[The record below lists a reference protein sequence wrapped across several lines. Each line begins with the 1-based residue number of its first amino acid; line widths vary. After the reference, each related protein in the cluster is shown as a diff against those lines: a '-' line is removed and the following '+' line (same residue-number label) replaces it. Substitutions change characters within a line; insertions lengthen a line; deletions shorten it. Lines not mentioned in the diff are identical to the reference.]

1 MAQGDGGEPDGDA
14 RRTEPPAF
22 VPMIERVPPT
32 LVFRWAA
39 AGALG
44 ALLVVLVAYGAYVI
58 RGLLV
63 LVLVALFVAVSLEPV
78 VRWLVKRGLRRPFAV
93 LVIVVILV
101 ALTAVFIWSIV
112 PPLVGQGGRFI
123 DDLPSYLRRL
133 STQSKAVREVT
144 DRYHLTARLTSLLAD
159 LPGRLAGGAIG
170 QLRRFLSVLA
180 STLTVLVLSIYFMAA
195 LPRIQHG
202 VIMLFPYKRRT
213 RATEIVDVVV
223 AKVGGYMIGNI
234 IISLFAGV
242 STFICLEIVRVPFA
256 VPLAVTVALTDLIP
270 MIGATLGAVICVVA
284 AVFTVGI
291 WPRSVIVLLFFIGY
305 QQLENYLI
313 APRVIRNTVDLSA
326 VVVLLAALVGGAVL
340 GLIGAIMA
348 IPVTAAVKVAM
359 SPAIAAK
366 RGPPSQDD
374 EAPD

>member
-1 MAQGDGGEPDGDA
+1 MAQGDGDEPDGDA
-14 RRTEPPAF
+14 RQTEPPAL
-22 VPMIERVPPT
+22 VPMIERVPPA

-78 VRWLVKRGLRRPFAV
+78 VRWLVKRGLRRSIAV
-93 LVIVVILV
+93 LVIVVVLV

-195 LPRIQHG
+195 LPRIQRG
-202 VIMLFPYKRRT
+202 VIMLFPHKRRG

-234 IISLFAGV
+234 IISLVAGV

-326 VVVLLAALVGGAVL
+326 VVVLLAALAGGAVL

>member
-1 MAQGDGGEPDGDA
+1 
-14 RRTEPPAF
+14 
-22 VPMIERVPPT
+22 MIERVPPT

-44 ALLVVLVAYGAYVI
+44 VLLVVLVAYGAYVI

-93 LVIVVILV
+93 LVIVVVLV

-144 DRYHLTARLTSLLAD
+144 DRYHLTARLASLLAD

-195 LPRIQHG
+195 LPRIQRG
-202 VIMLFPYKRRT
+202 VIMLFPHKRRT

-234 IISLFAGV
+234 IISLVAGV

-326 VVVLLAALVGGAVL
+326 VVVLLAALAGGAVL

>member
-14 RRTEPPAF
+14 RRTEPPAL
-22 VPMIERVPPT
+22 VPMIERVPPA

-78 VRWLVKRGLRRPFAV
+78 VGWLVKRGLRRSIAV
-93 LVIVVILV
+93 LVIVVVLV

-195 LPRIQHG
+195 LPRIQRG
-202 VIMLFPYKRRT
+202 VIMLFPHKRRG

-234 IISLFAGV
+234 IISLVAGV

-326 VVVLLAALVGGAVL
+326 VVVLLAALAGGAVL